1 MAITITA
8 YGGGL
13 TVGATET
20 SLVAGAV
27 GSGTATTTCILQGW
41 LGLQNLVDGD
51 AYELIIRR
59 QLTSTATKGTALKET
74 LAHAQGTANH
84 HVLPAMTV
92 GHAWDVLMRN
102 AGTGTDK
109 LIVYSLDTVT

>member
-1 MAITITA
+1 MGITVTA

-20 SLVAGAV
+20 SLVAGAA

-41 LGLQNLVDGD
+41 LGLQNLANGD
-51 AYELIIRR
+51 TYELIIRR
-59 QLTSTATKGTALKET
+59 QITSTSTKGTVLKET

-84 HVLPAMTV
+84 YALPAMTM
-92 GHAWDVLMRN
+92 GHFWDVLMRN

>member
-27 GSGTATTTCILQGW
+27 GSGTATTTCIMQVK
-41 LGLQNLVDGD
+41 LGLEALVNGD
-51 AYELIIRR
+51 VYRFRIRA
-59 QLTSTATKGTALKET
+59 QETSTTTRGIVHEET
-74 LAHAQGTANH
+74 LAHDQGDAAKYATPS
-84 HVLPAMTV
+84 LIV
-92 GHAWDVLMRN
+92 GHSWDVTLTN
-102 AGTGTDK
+102 TGTGTDK
-109 LIVYSLDTVT
+109 LISYSIDTVT